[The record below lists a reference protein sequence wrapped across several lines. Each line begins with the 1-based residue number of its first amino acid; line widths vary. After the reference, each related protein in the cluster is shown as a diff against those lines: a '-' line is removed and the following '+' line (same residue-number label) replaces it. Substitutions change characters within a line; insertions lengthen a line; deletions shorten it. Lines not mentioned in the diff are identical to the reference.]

1 MSSEMTRIDTK
12 IKLEEDKFNGGE
24 FFGVMVEALGLL
36 VLILATREPA
46 ALLQFYVATGRM
58 FYLVQ
63 RPVANVLGQT
73 LTVVR
78 AFLPF

>member
-1 MSSEMTRIDTK
+1 MSELTKIDTG
-12 IKLEEDKFNGGE
+12 IKLEVDKFDPGE
-24 FFGVMVEALGLL
+24 FFGVMIEALGLL
-36 VLILATREPA
+36 VLILATRDPA

-63 RPVANVLGQT
+63 RPVANGLGQT
-73 LTVVR
+73 FTVVR

>member
-12 IKLEEDKFNGGE
+12 IKLEEDKFNSGE
-24 FFGVMVEALGLL
+24 FFGVMVEVLGLL

-63 RPVANVLGQT
+63 RPVANCLGQSCSA
-73 LTVVR
+73 VR

>member
-12 IKLEEDKFNGGE
+12 IKLEEEKFNSGE
-24 FFGVMVEALGLL
+24 FFGVMVEVLGLL
-36 VLILATREPA
+36 VLIVATHEPA

-63 RPVANVLGQT
+63 QPVANCLGQSCSA
-73 LTVVR
+73 VR
-78 AFLPF
+78 TFLPF

>member
-1 MSSEMTRIDTK
+1 MSELTKIDTG
-12 IKLEEDKFNGGE
+12 IKLEVDKFDPGE
-24 FFGVMVEALGLL
+24 FFGVMIEALGLL
-36 VLILATREPA
+36 VLILATRDPA

-63 RPVANVLGQT
+63 RPVANGLGQAF
-73 LTVVR
+73 TVVR